1 MKRYGQEISVAA
13 AIAALCAVLAF
24 VAPTYFSHENLIDL
38 FLTNTP
44 VLLISLGMTLV
55 ILTGEIDVSVGSMFA
70 ICAVSAG
77 VIAKTG
83 VPLPVALLGACV
95 VGAAMG
101 AMNGALTAYVRIPS
115 IVVTLAT
122 MTALR
127 AGLRWATQGAW
138 IDNLPTGF
146 QWFGLNQSVY
156 SVITLLTAV
165 GFVALAA
172 WGLRHLGVGR
182 AIYAAGS
189 NSEAARV
196 LGINTRRIVFWVFT
210 ATGALTG
217 LAAVFDSVRF
227 NQIPSNEGVGL
238 ELKVIAAVV
247 VGGTAITGGSG
258 TIAGTVLGVVLL
270 GAIGPALTF
279 LGFSAYWERALQG
292 AIILAAIVMEAAR
305 ARAAKRGVGLAAN
318 RV

>member
-1 MKRYGQEISVAA
+1 MKRYGQEISVAV
-13 AIAALCAVLAF
+13 AIAGLCVALAI
-24 VAPTYFSHENLIDL
+24 VAPGYFSRENLVDL
-38 FLTNTP
+38 FLANVP

-70 ICAVSAG
+70 ICAVAAGAIAKAG
-77 VIAKTG
+77 VPT
-83 VPLPVALLGACV
+83 LLACV
-95 VGAAMG
+95 AACVIGAAMG
-101 AMNGALTAYVRIPS
+101 AMNGSLTAYVRIPS

-138 IDNLPTGF
+138 VDNLPAGF
-146 QWFGLNQSVY
+146 QWFGLSSRTY
-156 SVITLLTAV
+156 PLITLLTAV
-165 GFVALAA
+165 GFVALTA
-172 WGLRHLGVGR
+172 WGLRNLAAGR

-189 NSEAARV
+189 NAEAARV
-196 LGINTRRIVFWVFT
+196 LGIDKHKIVFLVFT
-210 ATGALTG
+210 VIGALTG

-227 NQIPSNEGVGL
+227 NQIPSNGGLGL

-247 VGGTAITGGSG
+247 VGGTAITGGRG
-258 TIAGTVLGVVLL
+258 TIAGTVLGVALL

-279 LGFSAYWERALQG
+279 LGFSAHWERAIQG
-292 AIILAAIVMEAAR
+292 AIILAAIVMETVR
-305 ARAAKRGVGLAAN
+305 ARTEKRGADLAAT

>member
-1 MKRYGQEISVAA
+1 MKRYGQEISVAV

-24 VAPTYFSHENLIDL
+24 AAPSYFTRENLSDL
-38 FLTNTP
+38 FLTNAP

-77 VIAKTG
+77 VIAKAG
-83 VPLPVALLGACV
+83 VSPLLACALACV
-95 VGAAMG
+95 VGAGMG

-138 IDNLPTGF
+138 VDNLPAGF
-146 QWFGLNQSVY
+146 QWFGSTESIY
-156 SVITLLTAV
+156 PAITLLTVLAA
-165 GFVALAA
+165 VALVA
-172 WGLRHLGVGR
+172 WGLRNLGAGR
-182 AIYAAGS
+182 AIYATGS
-189 NSEAARV
+189 NAEAARV
-196 LGINTRRIVFWVFT
+196 LGINTRKIVFWVFT

-227 NQIPSNEGVGL
+227 NQIPSNGGLGL

-279 LGFSAYWERALQG
+279 LGFSAYWEKALQG
-292 AIILAAIVMEAAR
+292 AIILAAIVMEAVR
-305 ARAAKRGVGLAAN
+305 ARAAKRGAGLAAN